1 MTDIRI
7 TYSNDE
13 EKEKIINTLREKHEI
28 ISISRPYRNLR
39 NKLIEEYRVYVK
51 VKI

>member
-7 TYSNDE
+7 TYSSDK
-13 EKEKIINTLREKHEI
+13 EKEKIINTLREKHNI

-39 NKLIEEYRVYVK
+39 NKLIEEYRVYIK
-51 VKI
+51 VEI